1 MYFSSKQTICSV
13 WISDKQP
20 SFSLPICTEGLNNK
34 EARDI
39 SHKRNFINSIDGYEQ
54 SDVSPMSYN
63 ETTKVVGNILQK
75 YDKCSDTIKM
85 YASTILVE
93 LSTVLEYNGIKDSVL
108 SDENGFNNDSMSTI
122 IRCFRN
128 SFKPRGN
135 QFLRR
140 TNATGLLSKSPEL
153 IRKESRKRLVSIRES
168 NSLTNQIRQGKKPCI
183 RCSFCKH
190 VGHKVNK
197 CTRRSE
203 LRNIGHEYE
212 LCDKN
217 MKEFENLVMA
227 LENKSHVHLMDP
239 NMNPLEMLDM
249 KGSNPHL
256 VIRKAIGHYERN
268 YDERIQLEHLYFLV
282 SFIGSHGEIS
292 DRMDLITGNGL
303 KLYLS
308 SLMRFSKARYVYNS
322 THQSQDASLMVGT
335 QTDYST
341 NVLNDVAR
349 YITPNRMPG
358 RHSFSRN
365 RDDLF
370 EEHDNES
377 KQIRDCSPCRSR
389 YRIAEMSLERIRYDE
404 YLATLDP
411 NENLDIPNT
420 RWDNFDPDLLPQD
433 NLMGN
438 QVVRYRW
445 SMGENPMIS
454 DEINAE
460 YKAENVSD
468 NLNI

>member
-1 MYFSSKQTICSV
+1 
-13 WISDKQP
+13 
-20 SFSLPICTEGLNNK
+20 
-34 EARDI
+34 
-39 SHKRNFINSIDGYEQ
+39 
-54 SDVSPMSYN
+54 MSYN

-93 LSTVLEYNGIKDSVL
+93 LSTVLEYNGEKASVL
-108 SDENGFNNDSMSTI
+108 SDENGFNKDSMSTI
-122 IRCFRN
+122 VRCFRN

-135 QFLRR
+135 EFLRR
-140 TNATGLLSKSPEL
+140 TNETVLVSKSPDL
-153 IRKESRKRLVSIRES
+153 IRKESKKRLMSIRES
-168 NSLTNQIRQGKKPCI
+168 NSPRNQIRQGKKPCI

-203 LRNIGHEYE
+203 LRKIGHEYE

-217 MKEFENLVMA
+217 MKDFENLIMA

-249 KGSNPHL
+249 KGTNPHL

-268 YDERIQLEHLYFLV
+268 YDERIQLDHLYFFV
-282 SFIGSHGEIS
+282 SFIGGNGEIS

-308 SLMRFSKARYVYNS
+308 SLMRFSKSRYVYNS
-322 THQSQDASLMVGT
+322 THRDAILMIGR
-335 QTDYST
+335 QGDNRS
-341 NVLNDVAR
+341 NVLNDVPR

-370 EEHDNES
+370 EERDNES
-377 KQIRDCSPCRSR
+377 KQLRDCSPGRSR
-389 YRIAEMSLERIRYDE
+389 HRREEMSLERIRYNE
-404 YLATLDP
+404 YLANLDP
-411 NENLDIPNT
+411 NEHLHIPNT

-438 QVVRYRW
+438 PVVRYRW
-445 SMGENPMIS
+445 STGKNPMMS

-460 YKAENVSD
+460 YKAENISD